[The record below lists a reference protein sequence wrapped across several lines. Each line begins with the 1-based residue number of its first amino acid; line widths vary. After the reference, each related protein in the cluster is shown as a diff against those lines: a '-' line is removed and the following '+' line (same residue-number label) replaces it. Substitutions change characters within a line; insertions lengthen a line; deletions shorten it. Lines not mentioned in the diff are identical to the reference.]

1 VVARI
6 VFTIVGAAAMIV
18 AAFLSWINFQVPEGA
33 EDVLRTSGVNL
44 DWSIFFSTADPFGA
58 SFYASAGMVAIVL
71 GVLAL
76 VGLAFQTG
84 WLTRLA
90 GALGIVAVVLYAIT
104 LYRVPNESFTL
115 ADIGLGAWVLAG
127 GGLVALIAGFLGSRS
142 VVVTTP

>member
-1 VVARI
+1 MVARI
-6 VFTIVGAAAMIV
+6 VLTIIGAAAMIL
-18 AAFLSWINFQVPEGA
+18 AAFLSWLNFEIPEGA

-76 VGLAFQTG
+76 LGLAFPTG

-115 ADIGLGAWVLAG
+115 ADIGIGGWVLALG
-127 GGLVALIAGFLGSRS
+127 SLVALIGGFLGRRA